1 MAQLTLEHPFEETFE
16 PAPAAGRKKPLLD
29 RLGAYFRAYL
39 GRPRGRDARIGRF
52 IQAHGGTLTD
62 ELEREISRR
71 FGHSL

>member
-1 MAQLTLEHPFEETFE
+1 MAQLTLEHPYDDTFE
-16 PAPAAGRKKPLLD
+16 RAPTQGRHKPLLA
-29 RLGAYFRAYL
+29 RLGSRIGAYF

-52 IQAHGGTLTD
+52 IEANGGTLTD